1 MMTVYFLISYNQ
13 AFIRE
18 LAIKQINSRIKG
30 TVMLGSI
37 TPAFF
42 KAFPDIA
49 VNLHDLTIRDSLWE
63 QHQKDF
69 LKAKNIYLFLSW
81 TSLFKGKP
89 EVRKVSI
96 EDGHL
101 HLYTDGCGYRNLN
114 LVDQVDSQKG
124 EGPTPVLTL
133 RRTRVIMENELLNA
147 LHDIE
152 IDYLHSGVT
161 KHDSAVLLD
170 LDINSLVHGVG
181 FNLDKGSYLK
191 EKTLQGNLMLT
202 YLPHQRMELTDVN
215 LNIGK
220 HPFVLKGAIYFD
232 RDTMAYSLGIYT
244 KQILYPDAVSLL
256 TSSIQQH
263 FDSISLS
270 EPFDVEATVVG
281 QMARKV
287 VPAIATRF
295 VVKDATMETPIG
307 PLEKC
312 SYSGSYL
319 NQVDCQS
326 LPGDSNSKFTF
337 TGLKA
342 HWNDIP
348 LTSCHLEISNLI
360 HPILSCDLQSVF
372 ELSAIN
378 KITGSPT
385 LEFSQGKGNIDITY
399 NGLLGKQGLFSVP
412 GINGNVS
419 FSEAQFRYV
428 PRNISFR
435 NCSGAFSFHDKD
447 LILRQLHAR
456 TGNTE
461 LTMKGHVLNFLS
473 LLHQSPERLIMD
485 WTISSNNLHL
495 GDFLPYIGKP
505 SISVANKTTGKNKII
520 RSLENVE
527 HMLRRGT
534 VRLTINAER
543 LNYMK
548 FIATNVKA
556 TVVMAGNEIALRQA
570 SLNHAGGT
578 VGVRGSLAN
587 GDLMNT
593 VKISSTIT
601 KVDIPGLFRS
611 FDNFGQDGIT
621 ADNMK
626 GQLSAKAKFDLVL
639 DDKAKIKEN
648 TMQGEI
654 DFSVKNGELIN
665 FEPLVK
671 ITTTALKNRD
681 FSHIRFAELQNRFS
695 VRGSSYTIP
704 RMEIRANV
712 VVLFVEGIY
721 DSKKGTDMSIQVP
734 VSNLS
739 RAEHEIMENT
749 GKAGMN
755 IRLRAKTGTDGK
767 LNISW
772 DPLNRASKKRKAA
785 MEKESVPE

>member
-1 MMTVYFLISYNQ
+1 
-13 AFIRE
+13 
-18 LAIKQINSRIKG
+18 
-30 TVMLGSI
+30 
-37 TPAFF
+37 
-42 KAFPDIA
+42 
-49 VNLHDLTIRDSLWE
+49 
-63 QHQKDF
+63 
-69 LKAKNIYLFLSW
+69 
-81 TSLFKGKP
+81 
-89 EVRKVSI
+89 
-96 EDGHL
+96 
-101 HLYTDGCGYRNLN
+101 
-114 LVDQVDSQKG
+114 
-124 EGPTPVLTL
+124 
-133 RRTRVIMENELLNA
+133 
-147 LHDIE
+147 
-152 IDYLHSGVT
+152 
-161 KHDSAVLLD
+161 
-170 LDINSLVHGVG
+170 
-181 FNLDKGSYLK
+181 
-191 EKTLQGNLMLT
+191 
-202 YLPHQRMELTDVN
+202 
-215 LNIGK
+215 
-220 HPFVLKGAIYFD
+220 
-232 RDTMAYSLGIYT
+232 
-244 KQILYPDAVSLL
+244 
-256 TSSIQQH
+256 
-263 FDSISLS
+263 
-270 EPFDVEATVVG
+270 
-281 QMARKV
+281 MARKV

-312 SYSGSYL
+312 SYSGSYF

-326 LPGDSNSKFTF
+326 LAGDANSKLTF
-337 TGLKA
+337 TELKA
-342 HWNDIP
+342 SWNDFP
-348 LTSCHLEISNLI
+348 MTSCHLEISNLI

-378 KITGSPT
+378 KMTGSAT
-385 LEFSQGKGNIDITY
+385 MEFIQGKGNIDITY
-399 NGLLGKQGLFSVP
+399 NGLLGKQGLFSAP

-461 LTMKGHVLNFLS
+461 LAMKGHVLNFLA

-505 SISVANKTTGKNKII
+505 SISVAQKTTGKNKII

-527 HMLRRGT
+527 LMLRRGT

-556 TVVMAGNEIALRQA
+556 TVVMTGNEIALRQA

-578 VGVRGSLAN
+578 VGIQGSLAN

-621 ADNMK
+621 AGNMK

-681 FSHIRFAELQNRFS
+681 FSHIKFAELQNRFS

-767 LNISW
+767 LNVSW